1 VPRISVFD
9 VVPTYRPVFDPL
21 SARGGGCV
29 SMMCWCAIGEED
41 DNERKWEALRTIW
54 LASCQNGISS
64 SQHECYAHDE
74 SC

>member
-9 VVPTYRPVFDPL
+9 VAPVNRLVFDRL
-21 SARGGGCV
+21 SPGGGGRV
-29 SMMCWCAIGEED
+29 SMMCWCGIGEND

-64 SQHECYAHDE
+64 S
-74 SC
+74 